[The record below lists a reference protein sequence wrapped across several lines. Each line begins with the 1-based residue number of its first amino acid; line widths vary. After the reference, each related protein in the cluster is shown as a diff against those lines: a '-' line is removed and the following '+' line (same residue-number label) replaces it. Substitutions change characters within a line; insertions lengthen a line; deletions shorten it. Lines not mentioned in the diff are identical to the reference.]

1 MKLVIV
7 MVALLVSASSAVAQS
22 SGPRSVLDRVYS
34 TAQAERGEAVFRE
47 VCLSCHATSE
57 FKGDDFH
64 LAWSGRTLRD
74 LFRLISTSMPN
85 DNPGVLSRQQ
95 YIDIVAY
102 LLELNE
108 FPAGDG
114 DLNSDEG
121 VLRRIRIEKAGA
133 DERR

>member
-1 MKLVIV
+1 MKPLLV
-7 MVALLVSASSAVAQS
+7 MSALLVCASSADAQS

-34 TAQAERGEAVFRE
+34 SEQAERGAAVFRE
-47 VCLSCHATSE
+47 VCANCHATTE

-85 DNPGVLSRQQ
+85 DNPGTLSGQQ
-95 YIDIVAY
+95 YIDVVAY

-108 FPAGDG
+108 YPPGDG
-114 DLNSDEG
+114 ELDRDEG
-121 VLRRIRIEKAGA
+121 ALRRIRIEKAGGKPQ
-133 DERR
+133 